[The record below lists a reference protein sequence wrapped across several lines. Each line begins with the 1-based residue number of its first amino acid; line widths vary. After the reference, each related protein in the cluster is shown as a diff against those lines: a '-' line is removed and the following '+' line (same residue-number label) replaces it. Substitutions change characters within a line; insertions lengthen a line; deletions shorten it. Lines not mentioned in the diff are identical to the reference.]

1 MIKNIVL
8 YVFKNLQL
16 ELCNIPPGKL
26 KKKRVKTFCVV
37 IYLFAKNDN
46 RGGNSFFQHCLE
58 RRLAMK
64 YIFLL
69 KGFQFRKKICK
80 AIADPK

>member
-8 YVFKNLQL
+8 CIFKNLQL

-46 RGGNSFFQHCLE
+46 RGGIFFQHCLE

-69 KGFQFRKKICK
+69 KDFQFRKKK
-80 AIADPK
+80 FAKL